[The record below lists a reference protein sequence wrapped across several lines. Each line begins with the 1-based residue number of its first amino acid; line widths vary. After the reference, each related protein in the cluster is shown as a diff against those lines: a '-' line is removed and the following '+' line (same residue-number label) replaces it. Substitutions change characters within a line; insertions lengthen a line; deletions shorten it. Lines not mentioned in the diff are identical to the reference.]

1 MSRLAILVVHNE
13 LPLADLNSGSLRLRR
28 IVELMVAQGHQVTF
42 LAMAGI
48 GQDACAEELRALGV
62 EVHAID
68 AVRLRARGFTVPGPG
83 VDLPSLLRRGRFD
96 LAWLSVYRMA
106 ELYLPEI
113 REHSPGT
120 RIVVDTMDVCCLRE
134 RRGAELAGDTIA
146 LAAAERTRERE
157 VAVYT
162 RADALVAVSGEDAAA
177 LGELAPD
184 VPAHVLS
191 NIHPD
196 VGDAPGFD
204 DRRGLV
210 FVGHFDHAPNVDAV
224 LDFHARTWPAV
235 RAALPAATLTI
246 VGPKPPAEVQA
257 LAGPGVVVTGWVA
270 QVAPYLDAARV
281 SIAPLRFGAGVKG
294 KIGEALSHGLPV
306 VTTPV
311 GAEGMGLLD
320 GEHVL
325 VESDHAAFASAV
337 VRLHRDRAL
346 WERLGR
352 GGREHIAGSLGLV
365 AADAAL
371 RGVLRASV
379 PACYVSGAGWDDE
392 IALRD
397 ALDAYAGRFGTDD
410 AVSLL
415 LPVEPSDPPLAEA
428 FERAGRALH
437 AAGVEPDAVA
447 DVAVVRCAARPALP
461 AGAVRLEGMQD
472 DAPTSP
478 AASIVICAY
487 GKREVTK
494 RCLAALQQAV
504 GTRLGADVELVLVDN
519 ASPDDTLELF
529 ERWSDRATIVAL
541 EANRNF
547 AGGNNAGAAAARGRV
562 LIFLNNDTEVRPGA
576 IEALIEEA
584 GRPGVGIVGARL
596 LYPDGRV
603 QHSGFAWRSGS
614 GPGATPFHLF
624 EYEDGELPAARGCFD
639 LGFVTGAC
647 MAIPRG
653 VFDAVDGWDEAYVNG
668 WEDADLCLR
677 VRAAGA
683 RVRYRGDA
691 AIVHYQGTTS
701 DGRYDAEGNAA
712 RFAERWADA
721 LDLDDELLQRT
732 LGVVV
737 SPLGDAP
744 VPADATHGA
753 DLRLVGPVS
762 GLGAYGAEARG
773 FLRAFTRAGASVA
786 ARTVAAT
793 WLGPALEPQ
802 EQASLVDA
810 HQRPSRAGAVTLHF
824 RDAGAPSVGADQV
837 VMRLADVPP
846 ERPPGAQAW
855 AATPALADA
864 LIDAGWPADA
874 VAYVPPGGIEAALGA
889 GGEGVLALL
898 PDHDPMLA
906 DALLDALARVPWA
919 RLRIVP
925 TVHTRELARVVRARL
940 LGAELLKPITDEA
953 ALARLAAEC
962 DLVVA
967 ADPADRFDRQALTAA
982 SAGAAVVVRPGGAGA
997 HVLGEHAV
1005 AADPADAGA
1014 LAGALVAAGASL
1026 ASRTERRA
1034 TVQAACGPAASRV
1047 ALALLGIAVDW
1058 RADHAAGVE
1067 AFGRGDLGAAR
1078 EHLELA
1084 LDGRADAEL
1093 LNDLAVVCHAA
1104 GDHERAVE
1112 LLRDC
1117 LSMAPE
1123 HTGARTNLAQAV
1135 LAAAD

>member
-1 MSRLAILVVHNE
+1 MNALSILVVHNE
-13 LPLADLNSGSLRLRR
+13 LPLVDLNSGSLRLRR
-28 IVELMVAQGHQVTF
+28 IVELMVAQGHRVTF
-42 LAMAGI
+42 LGMAGI
-48 GQDACAEELRALGV
+48 DQEACAEQLRALGV
-62 EVHAID
+62 EVHPID
-68 AVRLRARGFTVPGPG
+68 AQRLRARGFAIPGPG
-83 VDLPSLLRRGRFD
+83 VDLPALLRRGRFD
-96 LAWLSVYRMA
+96 LAWLSVYPIA

-134 RRGAELAGDTIA
+134 RRGAELAGDPVA

-162 RADALVAVSGEDAAA
+162 RADVLVAVSREDAAA

-224 LDFHARTWPAV
+224 LEFHAHAWPAV
-235 RAALPAATLTI
+235 RAALPDATLTI
-246 VGPKPPAEVQA
+246 VGPKPPADVRA

-270 QVAPYLDAARV
+270 EVAPYLDAARV

-325 VESDHAAFASAV
+325 VETDQAAFAAAV
-337 VRLHRDRAL
+337 ARLHGDRAL
-346 WERLGR
+346 WERLARAGR
-352 GGREHIAGSLGLV
+352 DHIAGSLGPV

-371 RGVLRASV
+371 SQVLRASV
-379 PACYVSGAGWDDE
+379 PVCCVSGAGWDDE
-392 IALRD
+392 VALRD
-397 ALDAYAGRFGTDD
+397 ALGAYARRFGPED

-437 AAGVEPDAVA
+437 AAGVEPAAVA

-461 AGAVRLEGMQD
+461 AGAVRLEGLQD
-472 DAPTSP
+472 DSPTSP
-478 AASIVICAY
+478 VASIVICAY
-487 GKREVTK
+487 GKRDVTEM
-494 RCLAALQQAV
+494 CLAALEQAL
-504 GTRLGADVELVLVDN
+504 GMRLGADIELVLIDN

-529 ERWSDRATIVAL
+529 GRWSDRATIVAL
-541 EANRNF
+541 DANRNF
-547 AGGNNAGAAAARGRV
+547 AGGNNAGAAAAHGRV

-584 GRPGVGIVGARL
+584 ERPGAGIVGARL

-614 GPGATPFHLF
+614 GRGATPFHLF
-624 EYEDGELPAARGCFD
+624 EYEDGELAAARSCFD
-639 LGFVTGAC
+639 IGFVTGAC
-647 MAIPRG
+647 MAIPRD
-653 VFDAVDGWDEAYVNG
+653 VFDAVGGWDEAYVNG

-701 DGRYDAEGNAA
+701 DGRYDAHGNAA
-712 RFAERWADA
+712 RFAERWTDA
-721 LDLDDELLQRT
+721 LALDDELLQRT
-732 LGVVV
+732 LGAVV

-744 VPADATHGA
+744 IPADAPDGA
-753 DLRLVGPVS
+753 ELRLVGPVS
-762 GLGAYGAEARG
+762 GLGPDGAEARG
-773 FLRAFTRAGASVA
+773 FLRAFTRAGANVA
-786 ARTVAAT
+786 ARTVAPT
-793 WLGPALEPQ
+793 WLGPALEPVERTALIDAH
-802 EQASLVDA
+802 EQAG
-810 HQRPSRAGAVTLHF
+810 RPGAVTLHF
-824 RDAGAPSVGADQV
+824 PDAGAPWVAGDSVV
-837 VMRLADVPP
+837 LRLADVPA
-846 ERPPGAQAW
+846 ERRPDAQAW
-855 AATPALADA
+855 AATPALAEA
-864 LIDAGWPADA
+864 LIDAGWPAHA
-874 VAYVPPGGIEAALGA
+874 VAQVPPCGIDAALGA
-889 GGEGVLALL
+889 GGQGVLALL
-898 PDHDPMLA
+898 PDHDPALA
-906 DALLDALARVPWA
+906 EALLDALAAARWE
-919 RLRIVP
+919 RLRIAP
-925 TVHTRELARVVRARL
+925 TARTRELAALVAARL
-940 LGAELLKPITDEA
+940 PGAELLEPITDEA

-962 DLVVA
+962 DVVVV
-967 ADPADRFDRQALTAA
+967 ADPADRFDRRALTAA
-982 SAGAAVVVRPGGAGA
+982 AAGAAVVVRPDGAGA
-997 HVLGEHAV
+997 HVLGGHATV
-1005 AADPADAGA
+1005 ADPADADA
-1014 LAGALVAAGASL
+1014 LAAALAAAGASTT
-1026 ASRTERRA
+1026 ARAERRA
-1034 TVQAACGPAASRV
+1034 TVHAACGPAAARR
-1047 ALALLGIAVDW
+1047 ALGLLELAADPQ
-1058 RADHAAGVE
+1058 ADHAAGIE
-1067 AFGRGDLGAAR
+1067 AFARGDLEAAR
-1078 EHLELA
+1078 EHLERA
-1084 LDGRADAEL
+1084 IHADADAEL

-1104 GDHERAVE
+1104 GDHDRAVE
-1112 LLRDC
+1112 LLRSC
-1117 LSMAPE
+1117 LGIAPD
-1123 HTGARTNLAQAV
+1123 HADARANLAQAA